1 MAKSPEKSQ
10 NNLFKK
16 IMNFLRTNEQIRV
29 LKKLISEN
37 IRQYGM
43 FLALIII
50 VVYFNFATNGVSL
63 RPLNVNN
70 IILQNAHVIILAVGM
85 LIVILT
91 GNIDL
96 SVGSVAAFVGAIA
109 GILMVRND
117 VPWQLAL
124 VISLIIGILAGAW
137 NGFWIAYIKIP
148 AFIVTLGGMLIF
160 RGLTLASL
168 EGVTLG
174 PLPDGFNRLS
184 SGFLPDIVQNSSLH
198 VLTLLVGLIFSVGY
212 VISTF
217 MARRKKLRYDFEVS
231 PLWVTILGLI
241 IVIIAINLFT
251 FTLARHRGFPN
262 VSVILLITIVIYAF
276 ITRKTTLGR
285 HVYALG
291 GNAEA
296 AKLSGIN
303 TRRTMFLVY
312 TNMGFL
318 AALSGVVYAARL
330 NAATPKAGELFEL
343 DAIASAF
350 IGGASASGGVGT
362 VIGAVI
368 GALVMGVINNG
379 MSLLGLGIDWQQ
391 VVKGLVLLLAVWF
404 DIATKNRVK

>member
-1 MAKSPEKSQ
+1 M
-10 NNLFKK
+10 
-16 IMNFLRTNEQIRV
+16 RV